1 MGLSL
6 RRQVLVITKVGG
18 SFSGD
23 WTNFGGRDDG
33 GNERRLLRLYLRV
46 VKSKAAYGNRVERGL
61 LEAFLFC

>member
-6 RRQVLVITKVGG
+6 GRQVLVITKVGE

-33 GNERRLLRLYLRV
+33 GNKRRPFGLYLKV
-46 VKSKAAYGNRVERGL
+46 AKNKASFGNRVERGL
-61 LEAFLFC
+61 LEAILFC

>member
-6 RRQVLVITKVGG
+6 RRQVLVITKVGE

-33 GNERRLLRLYLRV
+33 GNERRLLGLYLRV
-46 VKSKAAYGNRVERGL
+46 AKSKAASDDRAGR
-61 LEAFLFC
+61 